1 MRPILFIVLILL
13 LCVFIFSSCSNK
25 YPETANHKQEI
36 TDTDMAMSELAE
48 KEGFFKAIIFY
59 ADDDMVKFS
68 DGQFPVI
75 GKSAF
80 AEKYGDNAGPKTLTW
95 EPIIAEVANSG
106 ELGYTWGNWK
116 FVQPDTTY
124 YGNYFTVW
132 KKQIDGKWKVV
143 LDGGNSTPPL
153 INN

>member
-1 MRPILFIVLILL
+1 
-13 LCVFIFSSCSNK
+13 
-25 YPETANHKQEI
+25 
-36 TDTDMAMSELAE
+36 MSDFAE

-68 DGQFPVI
+68 DGQFPVV
-75 GKSAF
+75 GKMTF
-80 AEKYGDNAGPKTLTW
+80 IEKYGDKAGPKTLTW
-95 EPIIAEVANSG
+95 EPIDAEVANSG

-116 FVQPDTTY
+116 FVQKDTTY

-153 INN
+153 TNN